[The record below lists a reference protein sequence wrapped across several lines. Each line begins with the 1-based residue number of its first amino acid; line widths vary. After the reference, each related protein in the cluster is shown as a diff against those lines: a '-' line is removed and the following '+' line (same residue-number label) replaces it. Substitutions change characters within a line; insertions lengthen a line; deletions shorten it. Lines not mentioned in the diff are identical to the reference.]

1 MKRVSILAFSCF
13 TFLVFL
19 SSAAPGQSATGPQM
33 VMKETSHDFKEV
45 DEGAVLE
52 HSFKV
57 ENRGT
62 ELLEIKNVNPG

>member
-1 MKRVSILAFSCF
+1 
-13 TFLVFL
+13 
-19 SSAAPGQSATGPQM
+19 M

-62 ELLEIKNVNPG
+62 QVLEIKNVNPG